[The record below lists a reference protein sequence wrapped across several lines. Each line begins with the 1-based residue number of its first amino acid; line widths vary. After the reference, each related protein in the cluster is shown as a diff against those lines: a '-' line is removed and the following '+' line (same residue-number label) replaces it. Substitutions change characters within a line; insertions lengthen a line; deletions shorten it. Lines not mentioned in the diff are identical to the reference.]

1 MKSKFYLCAL
11 FCAVVGT
18 SVISSCKDTDEDL
31 YLNLRNELD
40 KEIKKEDAE
49 IAKLKKE
56 LMDLIDAI
64 NSCECEDIDTQ
75 AIVNA
80 AVAAMKADDDYK
92 SIKDLQAAKEK
103 LIAWFET
110 HVDITSV
117 NIEQVANPAFG
128 TFALPFGIKS
138 GVLMSYYSNKA
149 ASELFPV
156 TKMADAADG
165 LTADEQEALGVDAAS
180 VVLSDPANVNMTLGQ
195 VSLSINPADSTFKM
209 APTLVGGCSGVELSE
224 LKPFDG
230 KFMFGYTR
238 AGYEGLYVTEAK
250 VTDYNA
256 VEKISLNVKE
266 KAKTIKDAIK
276 GKGIDG
282 AAIADV
288 VYSTINNVCS
298 RNAIKVTSKN
308 SAVSGYDLAVALVNP
323 MGLETVQSIC
333 DSEYA
338 TKLKNILKKTTF
350 TGEVVVDGHNGTVTI
365 DMPKTLKRILEKTG
379 NFVENFAHY
388 VQPAMIAKSADKTLL
403 LSMNASAPTKVEKTI
418 TLHATSYSSELI
430 VPFAKKFVAITKIN
444 GAAVNKDKN
453 QALNKK
459 LAEAQNGPQDLV
471 ISLENLE
478 AGVYELAYS
487 VLDYAGKAEICRYY
501 FEVK

>member
-31 YLNLRNELD
+31 YLNFKNDLQAEKKKIAELRKDLD
-40 KEIKKEDAE
+40 N
-49 IAKLKKE
+49 
-56 LMDLIDAI
+56 LINTI
-64 NSCECEDIDTQ
+64 NSCECEGKD
-75 AIVNA
+75 AIVS
-80 AVAAMKADDDYK
+80 AVVAKMKEEDDYQA
-92 SIKDLQAAKEK
+92 LLAAKDQ
-103 LIAWFET
+103 LLAWLNS
-110 HVDITSV
+110 HIDITNV
-117 NIEQVANPAFG
+117 NIEQVVNPAFG

-156 TKMADAADG
+156 TKTADPADG
-165 LTADEQEALGVDAAS
+165 LTVDEQIALDVDANPIN
-180 VVLSDPANVNMTLGQ
+180 LSDPANVNMTLGK
-195 VSLSINPADSTFKM
+195 VSLSINPVDSSYLDLT
-209 APTLVGGCSGVELSE
+209 PVLVGGCEGVTFSKLV
-224 LKPFDG
+224 
-230 KFMFGYTR
+230 KFEDQLMFGYTR
-238 AGYEGLYVTEAK
+238 VNYEGLYVTEAT
-250 VTDYNA
+250 VSDYDK

-298 RNAIKVTSKN
+298 RNAIKVTSMS
-308 SAVSGYDLAVALVNP
+308 SAISSYDLAVALVNP

-388 VQPAMIAKSADKTLL
+388 VQPAMFAKSADKLQL

-418 TLHATSYSSELI
+418 TLHATSYSSEFI

-444 GAAVNKDKN
+444 GAPVNKEKN